1 MTARGHW
8 TVVREVV
15 SSTTAGADVMSALP
29 GLVRRLLDEEAW
41 REFDAPAPVGHVE
54 HTSFRAFVAAKQPRG
69 LGSRLGQ
76 LLALCGGDD
85 ELRARV
91 QRAYDAEIQPLAEHG
106 GDRRSDAVQVD
117 PVNLK
122 AQGGNSRDYVIARLE
137 RDDPQLAQRVKRGEV
152 TATAAARQKG
162 WRKPHITVTS
172 PESIAAALRRHLGP
186 DDIAALIRLLLDDG
200 GAPA

>member
-1 MTARGHW
+1 MNTRGHW

-54 HTSFRAFVAAKQPRG
+54 HPSFRHFVEATRPAG
-69 LGSRLGQ
+69 LGSRLSQ
-76 LLALCGGDD
+76 LLALCGSDE

-91 QRAYDAEIQPLAEHG
+91 QRTYDEEIQSLAPHG
-106 GDRRSDAVQVD
+106 TNRHSETGRGNQITSTGQRGD
-117 PVNLK
+117 
-122 AQGGNSRDYVIARLE
+122 SREYVIARLE
-137 RDDPQLAQRVKRGEV
+137 RDDPQLAQRVKRGEI
-152 TATAAARQKG
+152 TATAASRQKG
-162 WRKPHITVTS
+162 WKKPQITVTS

-186 DDIAALIRLLLDDG
+186 DDIACLIRLLLDEEEL
-200 GAPA
+200 

>member
-1 MTARGHW
+1 
-8 TVVREVV
+8 
-15 SSTTAGADVMSALP
+15 MSALP

-76 LLALCGGDD
+76 LLALCGSDE

-91 QRAYDAEIQPLAEHG
+91 QRAYDEETAPAPAHGEIGRGRKRVDDINSNGRG
-106 GDRRSDAVQVD
+106 GT
-117 PVNLK
+117 
-122 AQGGNSRDYVIARLE
+122 SREYIVARLK
-137 RDDPQLAQRVKRGEV
+137 RDDPALAERVVRGEI
-152 TATAAARQKG
+152 TPHAAARKAG
-162 WRKPHITVTS
+162 ITKPRVVLTS

-186 DDIAALIRLLLDDG
+186 DDIAALIRFLLDDG

>member
-1 MTARGHW
+1 MNTQGHW

-54 HTSFRAFVAAKQPRG
+54 HTSFRSFVEAKQPRG

-76 LLALCGGDD
+76 LLALCGDDD

-91 QRAYDAEIQPLAEHG
+91 QRAYDEEIQPLAKHG
-106 GDRRSDAVQVD
+106 GDRRSSST
-117 PVNLK
+117 
-122 AQGGNSRDYVIARLE
+122 QGNQITSKRRGDSRDYVIARLE
-137 RDDPQLAQRVKRGEV
+137 RDDPQLAQRVKRGEI
-152 TATAAARQKG
+152 TATAASRLKG
-162 WRKPHITVTS
+162 WKKPQITVTS
-172 PESIAAALRRHLGP
+172 PKSIAAALRRHLGP
-186 DDIAALIRLLLDDG
+186 DDLARLVALLTDNN
-200 GAPA
+200 